1 MIQGS
6 QDWIDARLGKVTSSR
21 VADVIAKTKTGW
33 GASRANYMA
42 QLIAERLTGV
52 AAEGYQNAA
61 MAWGSATEAEA
72 RDAYSFRM
80 DADVH
85 EVGFIE
91 HPTIAMA
98 GASPD
103 GFVGEDGLV
112 ELKCPQT
119 GTHLDTLI
127 SQTVPGK
134 YVTQMMFQMAC
145 TGRKWVDFAS
155 YDPRLPEPMRL
166 FVRRVER
173 DDKVIAGLEREVTV
187 FLAELDDKIAKL
199 TGTYNVRLAEKLA
212 ASAEA
217 A

>member
-80 DADVH
+80 DADVQ

-103 GFVGEDGLV
+103 GLVGGDGLL

-119 GTHLDTLI
+119 ATHLDTLI